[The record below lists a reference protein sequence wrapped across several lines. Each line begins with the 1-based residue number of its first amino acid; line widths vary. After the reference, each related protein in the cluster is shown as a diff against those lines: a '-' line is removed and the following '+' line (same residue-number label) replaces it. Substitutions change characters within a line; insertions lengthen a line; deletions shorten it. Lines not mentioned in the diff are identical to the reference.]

1 MTLREVLARGRA
13 QPKIGDHEIVTGPDG
28 LGHMLVVTRN
38 ENKDYRE
45 NLEFMCRCD
54 TLRGKDLGDLEI
66 APAITC
72 MTCIQW

>member
-1 MTLREVLARGRA
+1 
-13 QPKIGDHEIVTGPDG
+13 
-28 LGHMLVVTRN
+28 
-38 ENKDYRE
+38 
-45 NLEFMCRCD
+45 MCRCD